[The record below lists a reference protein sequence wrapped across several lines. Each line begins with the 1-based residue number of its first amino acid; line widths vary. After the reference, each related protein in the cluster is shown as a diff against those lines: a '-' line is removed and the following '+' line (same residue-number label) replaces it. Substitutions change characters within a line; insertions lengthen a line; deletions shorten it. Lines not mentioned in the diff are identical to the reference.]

1 MARKRKKNGLN
12 VKLPLLVAGVAA
24 LVIGAAV
31 AIVSTNGGSSG
42 NSGQTQTFRIADYR
56 QDASRLTG
64 NNYRL
69 EGRIENI
76 VTLGNDRMVAVSVA
90 GNKQERLPL
99 LVRSGVA
106 GKVNLTR
113 GDTFMFDVT
122 CCTGMDAEGQELK
135 GILVVNKVETK

>member
-1 MARKRKKNGLN
+1 MARKRKKNGSNL
-12 VKLPLLVAGVAA
+12 KTPLI
-24 LVIGAAV
+24 VIGAGVLVIA
-31 AIVSTNGGSSG
+31 AALALSGGSGGSG
-42 NSGQTQTFRIADYR
+42 SNGKADDFRIADYR

-64 NNYRL
+64 NSYRL
-69 EGRIENI
+69 EGRVENI
-76 VTLGNDRMVAVSVA
+76 ETLGNDRLVAVSIA

-113 GDTFMFDVT
+113 GDTFFFDVS
-122 CCTGMDAEGQELK
+122 CRTGQNAEGQEIK

>member
-1 MARKRKKNGLN
+1 MARKRKKNGSN
-12 VKLPLLVAGVAA
+12 IRIPLI
-24 LVIGAAV
+24 IGAVVLFLA
-31 AIVSTNGGSSG
+31 AAFTLSRGGSSG
-42 NSGQTQTFRIADYR
+42 SGNKGKADDFRIADYR

-64 NNYRL
+64 NSYRL
-69 EGRIENI
+69 EGRVENI
-76 VTLGNDRMVAVSVA
+76 VTQGNDRLVAVSLA

-113 GDTFMFDVT
+113 GDTFLFDVS
-122 CCTGMDAEGQELK
+122 CRTGQNAEGQEIK

>member
-1 MARKRKKNGLN
+1 MARKRKKNGSN
-12 VKLPLLVAGVAA
+12 IKLLLIIGGGILVLAA
-24 LVIGAAV
+24 AFSL
-31 AIVSTNGGSSG
+31 SRGGSGGSG
-42 NSGQTQTFRIADYR
+42 NNGKADDFRIADYR

-64 NNYRL
+64 NSYRL
-69 EGRIENI
+69 EGRVENI
-76 VTLGNDRMVAVSVA
+76 ETQGNDRVVAISVA

-113 GDTFMFDVT
+113 GDTFLFDVS
-122 CCTGMDAEGQELK
+122 CRTGQNAEGQEIK

>member
-1 MARKRKKNGLN
+1 MARKRKKNGSN
-12 VKLPLLVAGVAA
+12 IRLPLIIGGVV
-24 LVIGAAV
+24 LLLAAV
-31 AIVSTNGGSSG
+31 FTLSRGGSGSVTNGKTD
-42 NSGQTQTFRIADYR
+42 NFRIADYR

-64 NNYRL
+64 NSYRL
-69 EGRIENI
+69 EGRVENI
-76 VTLGNDRMVAVSVA
+76 VTQGNDRLVAVSLA

-113 GDTFMFDVT
+113 GDTFLFDVS
-122 CCTGMDAEGQELK
+122 CRTGQNAEGQEIK